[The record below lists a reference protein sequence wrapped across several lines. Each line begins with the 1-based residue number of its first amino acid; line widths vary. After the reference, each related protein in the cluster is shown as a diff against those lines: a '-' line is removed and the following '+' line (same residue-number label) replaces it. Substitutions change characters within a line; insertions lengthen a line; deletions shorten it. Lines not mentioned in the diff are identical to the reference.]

1 MRTILWLLYVILFL
15 LLTIPV
21 LLYMRVLQRRGEEQR
36 VQQIVDTLVPFWA
49 KSLCKLAGAKVSVSG
64 LENLPEGGCLIVS
77 NHQSYFDI
85 PVLLSVLKHPFGF
98 VAKSSV
104 HYIPVIGSWMRHI
117 HCVSINRD
125 DPRGAMATLLDSCV
139 KELGEGHAVCIFPEG
154 TRSGGGEI
162 KPFKKGAFVTAETA
176 GVPIVPVVIEGSYNL
191 WENSPMGI
199 RPARV
204 MVTFLPAVYPMQM
217 EQKQRANLPIALRK
231 TMIPQRM
238 RMRVKI
244 YEETVRPK
252 RPGPDS
258 QPAGG
263 QDGNSQKRP
272 EDSPCP
278 KS

>member
-1 MRTILWLLYVILFL
+1 MRTILWLLYLILFL

-21 LLYMRVLQRRGEEQR
+21 LIYLRLLQAKGEERR
-36 VQQIVDTLVPFWA
+36 VQKIVDTLVLFWA
-49 KSLCKLAGAKVSVSG
+49 KSLCRLAGAKVSVSG

-85 PVLLSVLKHPFGF
+85 PVLLSVLERPFGF

-139 KELGEGHAVCIFPEG
+139 RELGAGHAVCIFPEG

-176 GVPIVPVVIEGSYNL
+176 GVPIVPAVIEGSYNL

-204 MVTFLPAVYPMQM
+204 MVTFLPAVYPLQM
-217 EQKQRANLPIALRK
+217 EQRQRVNLPITLRK
-231 TMIPQRM
+231 TMISQRM

-244 YEETVRPK
+244 YEETVQSK
-252 RPGPDS
+252 RPG
-258 QPAGG
+258 AGSSPSSSY
-263 QDGNSQKRP
+263 GNFQKRP